1 MSRFKTLM
9 ATYRIA
15 TPMFCGGAGQEA
27 ELRLPSIKGAL
38 RFWWRTIQWGKIKDE
53 KELWE
58 KEAQLFGSSDQG
70 IGQSKVRMRLE
81 QVELK
86 GKRKCGDVL
95 KEGELKGAHYLGYGV
110 MEAFASSKKNTKAGQ
125 LTREMIPGGQFSL
138 SLRCGPNLPDSLFK
152 EVKGALILLG
162 TVGGLGSKS
171 RKGYGSLTI
180 VKLQVDGE
188 GIPLDIGPD
197 MRLKKVLSN
206 LDRAQPKWSAWS
218 KRSRVITVTK
228 ENSGLEL
235 LDCLGKEMIFFRSW
249 GNNGKVLGE
258 DREGNF
264 KDDHDLSKGQSVE
277 IDHPKRIVFGLPH
290 NYGKGESKAVRATTN
305 TLERRASPLFIHID
319 QIDDKSRPTA
329 VICFLPSL
337 FLPEGEK
344 IRAFGEEV
352 PLDRSE
358 QFWDPIDGYLNRLLD
373 AKNATSKKDNDLRAK
388 EVDLGYSRS

>member
-1 MSRFKTLM
+1 MNRFKTLM

-38 RFWWRTIQWGKIKDE
+38 RFWWRTMQWGKIKDE

-81 QVELK
+81 QVVLK
-86 GKRKCGDVL
+86 GKRKCGDVFENGRL
-95 KEGELKGAHYLGYGV
+95 EGAHYLGYGV

-138 SLRCGPNLPDSLFK
+138 SLRCGPNLPDSLFE
-152 EVKGALILLG
+152 EVKRALILLG

-188 GIPLDIGPD
+188 ETPLDIGPD
-197 MRLKKVLSN
+197 MRLKKVLRIQDS
-206 LDRAQPKWSAWS
+206 AQPKWSAWS

-228 ENSGLEL
+228 ENIGLKL
-235 LDCLGKEMIFFRSW
+235 LDSLGKEMIFYRSW
-249 GNNGKVLGE
+249 GNNGKVLRE

-264 KDDHDLSKGQSVE
+264 KGDHDLSKGQSVG
-277 IDHPKRIVFGLPH
+277 IDHPKRIAFGLPH
-290 NYGKGESKAVRATTN
+290 NYGKGELNAVTAKSF
-305 TLERRASPLFIHID
+305 ERRASPLFIHID
-319 QIDDKSRPTA
+319 QRDDKSSPTA

-337 FLPEGEK
+337 FLPEGES
-344 IRAFGEEV
+344 IRAFGKDV
-352 PLDRSE
+352 PLERADP
-358 QFWDPIDGYLNRLLD
+358 FWEPIDGYLNRLLGVKD
-373 AKNATSKKDNDLRAK
+373 ATSKKDSSLKAK
-388 EVDLGYSRS
+388 EVDLG